1 MPTDAPTDLPDDPSS
16 EPVVPLPRP
25 FFDRPATEVAPDLLG
40 RRLRCALPTGTVEL
54 RLTEVEAY
62 MGPDDP
68 ASHAFRGPTARNAVM
83 FGPPGHAYVY
93 FTYGMHYC
101 LNLVCGPALHPGG
114 VLLRAGEVTG
124 GVEQARR
131 RRPTSRRDHDLAR
144 GPARLAMALGVDRSQ
159 DGEDVVD
166 GPVFRLLPG
175 APPAA
180 ELIRSGPRTGVS
192 TAADTPWRFWIDG
205 EPSVSPYRAHTPR
218 RRSLGK
224 TA

>member
-124 GVEQARR
+124 EWS
-131 RRPTSRRDHDLAR
+131 RPA
-144 GPARLAMALGVDRSQ
+144 GA
-159 DGEDVVD
+159 
-166 GPVFRLLPG
+166 

-180 ELIRSGPRTGVS
+180 ATTISPGARPAWPWHSAWTGARTARTWS
-192 TAADTPWRFWIDG
+192 TD
-205 EPSVSPYRAHTPR
+205 PSSACCPGPR
-218 RRSLGK
+218 RRPS
-224 TA
+224 

>member
-1 MPTDAPTDLPDDPSS
+1 MADPTTLTAKPLARQRNFPAQRPPRGRAWGAGDTPGYARPRAYRCAHERADRRARPRSHRARRAGERPA
-16 EPVVPLPRP
+16 PLPRS
-25 FFDRPATEVAPDLLG
+25 FFDRPASEVAPELLG
-40 RRLRCALPTGTVEL
+40 RRLSCTLPTGTVEL

-62 MGPDDP
+62 TGPDDP

-124 GVEQARR
+124 EWS
-131 RRPTSRRDHDLAR
+131 RPA
-144 GPARLAMALGVDRSQ
+144 GA
-159 DGEDVVD
+159 
-166 GPVFRLLPG
+166 

-180 ELIRSGPRTGVS
+180 GTTISPRDRPASPWPSASTGARTARMWS
-192 TAADTPWRFWIDG
+192 TAP
-205 EPSVSPYRAHTPR
+205 
-218 RRSLGK
+218 
-224 TA
+224 